1 MQIKPLSRAPL
12 LATALALA
20 LSGCASTPK
29 VPPKEFAP
37 VVDIPAE
44 APTVSTGSIY
54 NGGRNDNWFGR
65 KRDYKVGDIITV
77 LLNEQTQANRVN
89 NKSATR
95 ESANNVLAALA
106 PKLPIRGALQGL
118 PLDGSEI
125 SSESTGTADQRAS
138 LTGSI
143 AVTITQV
150 LANGN
155 LVVRGE
161 KQLDLTEGS
170 ETIRVAGIIRT
181 EDVAP
186 NGTVLSRRL
195 ANAQIAYTG
204 TGELSNA
211 SKTPWATDL
220 LLKAWPF

>member
-1 MQIKPLSRAPL
+1 MQIKPMSCASM
-12 LATALALA
+12 LAAVLALA
-20 LSGCASTPK
+20 LSGCAGTPK
-29 VPPKEFAP
+29 VPAKEFAP
-37 VVDIPAE
+37 VVDIPAD
-44 APTVSTGSIY
+44 PPSLSTGSIY

-77 LLNEQTQANRVN
+77 LLDERTQANRVN

-95 ESANNVLAALA
+95 ESANNVLSALA

-125 SSESTGTADQRAS
+125 SSESTGTADQRAT

-143 AVTITQV
+143 AVTVTQV
-150 LANGN
+150 LSNGN

-170 ETIRVAGIIRT
+170 ESVRVAGIIRSD
-181 EDVAP
+181 DVGP

-195 ANAQIAYTG
+195 ANAQISYTG

-211 SKTPWATDL
+211 SKTPWAADL

>member
-1 MQIKPLSRAPL
+1 MRSLHRWSGFT
-12 LATALALA
+12 LAAVVAVA
-20 LSGCASTPK
+20 LSGCAATPK
-29 VPPKEFAP
+29 VPAKEFAP

-44 APTVSTGSIY
+44 VPTVATGSIY

-89 NKSATR
+89 NKSASR
-95 ESANNVLAALA
+95 ESANNVLSALA

-143 AVTITQV
+143 AVTVTQV
-150 LANGN
+150 LSNGN

-170 ETIRVAGIIRT
+170 ETIRVAGIIRSD
-181 EDVAP
+181 DVAP

-195 ANAQIAYTG
+195 ANAQISYTG

-211 SKTPWATDL
+211 SKTPWATDM

>member
-1 MQIKPLSRAPL
+1 MRSLHRWSGFM
-12 LATALALA
+12 LATVVAAA
-20 LSGCASTPK
+20 LSGCAATPK
-29 VPPKEFAP
+29 VPAKEFAP

-44 APTVSTGSIY
+44 VPTVATGSIY

-89 NKSATR
+89 NKSASR
-95 ESANNVLAALA
+95 ESANNVLSALA

-143 AVTITQV
+143 AVTVTQV
-150 LANGN
+150 LSNGN

-170 ETIRVAGIIRT
+170 ETIRVAGIIRSD
-181 EDVAP
+181 DVAP

-195 ANAQIAYTG
+195 ANAQISYTG

-211 SKTPWATDL
+211 SKTPWATDM